1 MQEQPLKF
9 LQVRI
14 TQLKTK
20 LNGLLVTKKDLD
32 KDISTTTRQLQNSE
46 QELRKLQN
54 ESVEPIVSEHAI
66 IRYLER
72 VQKIDIEQIK
82 KEILTDK
89 IKALIDALRSGRFS
103 EKNFIVQV
111 KNRVVTTILNSE
123 ETIGNSDTNRLYVK
137 YA

>member
-54 ESVEPIVSEHAI
+54 ESIEPIVSEHAI

-82 KEILTDK
+82 KEILTVK
-89 IKALIDALRSGRFS
+89 IKALIDTLRSGRFS

-123 ETIGNSDTNRLYVK
+123 ETIGNSDTNR
-137 YA
+137 